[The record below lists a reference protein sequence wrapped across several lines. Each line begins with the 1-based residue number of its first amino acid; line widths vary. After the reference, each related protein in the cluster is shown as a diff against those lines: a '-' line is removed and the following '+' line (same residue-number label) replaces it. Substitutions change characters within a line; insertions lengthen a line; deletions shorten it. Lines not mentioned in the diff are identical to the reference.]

1 MNTVDTSIRFLILNQ
16 IINLQREDYEISAV
30 CSRGK
35 WIKEIEENDIRVKT
49 IEMKRKISPISDL
62 IALFQLIS
70 FFKKE
75 KFYVVHTHTPKA
87 SFLGRLAAEIAGV
100 PRIIFSERKRRFR
113 FLIIE
118 CIKLQTPVW
127 KWIYYLDNVD

>member
-35 WIKEIEENDIRVKT
+35 WIKEIEENGIRVKT

-70 FFKKE
+70 FFKKRITMI
-75 KFYVVHTHTPKA
+75 KFRYFLKKRTPPPLF
-87 SFLGRLAAEIAGV
+87 SFIRNY
-100 PRIIFSERKRRFR
+100 FFRKKKKISF
-113 FLIIE
+113 
-118 CIKLQTPVW
+118 P
-127 KWIYYLDNVD
+127 YY